1 VGSLNGFI
9 YDTTTEIVERI
20 KRRRLPFRLN
30 LLFEQTNHV
39 GVQAVPLIILVSL
52 FLGLTMTLLT
62 GYQLQKFGAEGLV
75 PGLVAISF
83 ARELG
88 ALFTGI
94 ITAARSG
101 SAFTA
106 ELSTMTVSDEVDAIE
121 TMGIGPLRYLVAPRV
136 LASILMLPCLT
147 VVSNV
152 AALCGSSF
160 ISRVQFNISPSTFF
174 DATLVSLQL
183 RDVWSGVIKSLIFG
197 FLIGIIACHK
207 GLRVKGG
214 AQGVGQATRSSV
226 VITIAVVIG
235 VDMLVNVILIRMFP

>member
-1 VGSLNGFI
+1 MGSLNGFI